1 MIHQERN
8 NSGIDRARTR
18 THHQAIKWGKA
29 HGGVDW
35 SAMVY
40 RRNRTAVAQMAGNK
54 TDFVKVFA

>member
-18 THHQAIKWGKA
+18 THHQAIKRGKA

-35 SAMVY
+35 STMVY
-40 RRNRTAVAQMAGNK
+40 RRN
-54 TDFVKVFA
+54 